1 MVYELKIRGCKSSYR
16 TVDTAMSAVGPS
28 AHLRRLVAISVRDG
42 DLVDVQSLRLSIC
55 LDVSQKI

>member
-1 MVYELKIRGCKSSYR
+1 
-16 TVDTAMSAVGPS
+16 MSAVGPS